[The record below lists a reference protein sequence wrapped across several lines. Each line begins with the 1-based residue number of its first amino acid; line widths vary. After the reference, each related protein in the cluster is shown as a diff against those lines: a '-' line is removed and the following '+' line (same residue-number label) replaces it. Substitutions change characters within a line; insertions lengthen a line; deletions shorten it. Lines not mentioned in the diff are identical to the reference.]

1 MSHLIIGLTG
11 GIASGKTTVA
21 NLLGHYG
28 IDIIDADIVARD
40 VVAPGSSAL
49 AQISQHFGPDIL
61 SPDGSLN
68 RSELRQLIF
77 SDAEH
82 KTWLNNL
89 LHPLIRQQIATELSL
104 ATSPYCLLVAPLLIE
119 NNMQSMVDLILVVDS
134 NEQDQL
140 ARTMARDHS
149 SEQQVKAII
158 AAQVS
163 RDQRLIEANDII
175 HNNGSIEHLTQDVKK
190 IHDKYQ
196 QLVYDR
202 IENKK

>member
-21 NLLGHYG
+21 NLLGQYG

-49 AQISQHFGPDIL
+49 SQISQHFGPDIL

-119 NNMQSMVDLILVVDS
+119 NNMQSMVDLVLVVDS
-134 NEQDQL
+134 NEQDQ
-140 ARTMARDHS
+140 
-149 SEQQVKAII
+149 
-158 AAQVS
+158 
-163 RDQRLIEANDII
+163 
-175 HNNGSIEHLTQDVKK
+175 
-190 IHDKYQ
+190 
-196 QLVYDR
+196 
-202 IENKK
+202 